1 MPHDHALGALLRLRR
16 LAREDAIRDLGVC
29 MAADAAASAAVAR
42 IDASIAAENEAAARL
57 DADDIAV
64 EAFGRWFR
72 KVRQERDAAA
82 AARERAEAETV
93 RARAVLGAARA
104 ALAGM
109 EAELSRRAEEARA
122 AALRREQAVIDE
134 HAGRRRK

>member
-82 AARERAEAETV
+82 RERADAETV